1 MIHHLCKVC
10 GMSATM
16 VVTETAGVAW
26 ADHMATHADP
36 EAFESWVWSVYK
48 LF

>member
-16 VVTETAGVAW
+16 VVTETAGIAW
-26 ADHMATHADP
+26 SDHMATHDDP
-36 EAFESWVWSVYK
+36 ESFESWVWSVYK